1 MIADED
7 CAKFRGILSDF
18 NIQGLD
24 IDRAAQ
30 TYWDLSLFGGL
41 AKSDDR
47 SDRQNLHISG
57 DTSTKWLAKLP
68 REVAEVYADRYA
80 DALKNLGYADNSD
93 WVTDCKP
100 MSELAA

>member
-1 MIADED
+1 
-7 CAKFRGILSDF
+7 
-18 NIQGLD
+18 LD

-47 SDRQNLHISG
+47 SDRQNLHVSS

-100 MSELAA
+100 MSKLAA